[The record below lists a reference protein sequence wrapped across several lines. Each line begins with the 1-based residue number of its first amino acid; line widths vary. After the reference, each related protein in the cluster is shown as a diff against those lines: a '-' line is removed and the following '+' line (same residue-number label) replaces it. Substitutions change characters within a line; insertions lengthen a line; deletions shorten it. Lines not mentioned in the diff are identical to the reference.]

1 MTAHYFVHSHFFSK
15 ATFLCKIFVS
25 LYSMRIGHIILYVI
39 VFVLFFPFK
48 SQATEK
54 ADTLNEQRA
63 INNCKFNAKHLI
75 LPGTLIAV
83 GASSL
88 FFSPMEDLDHS
99 MQKDFQE
106 LRSNHHSIELDEYL
120 RFLPIATNYALHFT
134 GVKSGYDTREQ
145 LLLTATSFVTMYAL
159 TQGLKHTI
167 DRKRPDGSDNHSFPS
182 GHVATAFL
190 GAEQLRMNYG
200 TWWGL
205 AGYSVATG
213 TAFLRLYNNR
223 HWFSDVIGAAG
234 IGILSARIGYW
245 LLPWEKCVFGLNKNK
260 SSVNIF
266 AMPTFDTY
274 NSSYGLAMTIQF

>member
-1 MTAHYFVHSHFFSK
+1 
-15 ATFLCKIFVS
+15 
-25 LYSMRIGHIILYVI
+25 MRIGHIILYI
-39 VFVLFFPFK
+39 IAFVLLFPFK

-54 ADTLNEQRA
+54 ADTLNEQKA

-75 LPGTLIAV
+75 LPGALIAA

-99 MQKDFQE
+99 IQKDFQE
-106 LRSNHHSIELDEYL
+106 LRRNHHSIELDEYL

-134 GVKSGYDTREQ
+134 GVKSGYNTRDQ
-145 LLLTATSFVTMYAL
+145 LLLTATSFATMYAL

-167 DRKRPDGSDNHSFPS
+167 NKERPDGSDNHSFPS
-182 GHVATAFL
+182 GHVATVFL

-200 TWWGL
+200 TCWGL
-205 AGYSVATG
+205 AGYTIATG

-234 IGILSARIGYW
+234 IGILSARLGYW
-245 LLPWEKCVFGLNKNK
+245 LLPWEKKLLGLDKNT
-260 SSVNIF
+260 SSTSFVAI
-266 AMPTFDTY
+266 PTYDTY
-274 NSSYGLAMTIQF
+274 SNSYGFSLALQF